1 MSPIHIKYLG
11 NMGVRSTASISLQ
24 SNDKLWGLICCHSY
38 GPTASHVP
46 FSVRE
51 VCYWIGLCVSNCIAK
66 LSYSLRLGARKVLET
81 IQVDKDPQSWIT
93 ASSHDILRLFG
104 SNSGF
109 MVIQGE
115 ARTVGMHESY
125 LEAILVLRYVH
136 SRAYT
141 SVVSTHNI
149 RKDHPNFPRQTALD
163 TIAGFLFIPL
173 SNESD
178 YMLFFRT
185 YQMKEVHWAG
195 DPHAKEMTSLNNTL
209 LQPRASFKRWTE
221 IVTGT
226 SKEWAQE
233 EYQE

>member
-11 NMGVRSTASISLQ
+11 NMGVRSTASISLEFD
-24 SNDKLWGLICCHSY
+24 NKLWGLICCHSY
-38 GPTASHVP
+38 GPTATHVP

-66 LSYSLRLGARKVLET
+66 LSYSTRLGARRLLET
-81 IQVDKDPQSWIT
+81 IQVDGDPRSCIT
-93 ASSHDILRLFG
+93 PSSNDILKLFG

-115 ARTVGMHESY
+115 ARTIGKHESY

-136 SRAYT
+136 LRAYT

-149 RKDHPNFPRQTALD
+149 IEDHPSFPRSTSLD

-178 YMLFFRT
+178 YLLFFRT
-185 YQMKEVHWAG
+185 HQMKEVHWAG
-195 DPHAKEMTSLNNTL
+195 NPHQQELALVNNTL
-209 LQPRASFKRWTE
+209 LEPRASFKRWTE
-221 IVTGT
+221 IVTGA
-226 SKEWAQE
+226 SKEWIQE